1 MPASEAELFVHINRK
16 FAAVNASIEAIEQQ
30 LYEASETKRI
40 NYITATN
47 QQRYSLFRWFRK
59 LKTPKLRRPFWNK
72 QDMIIELRAALDAP
86 HPSRDTVLPILNLF
100 LLNTAI
106 ELVRMQAKGE
116 IARQL
121 IELQELMGALRE
133 HASA

>member
-1 MPASEAELFVHINRK
+1 MPASESELFVHINRK
-16 FAAVNASIEAIEQQ
+16 FAAVNTSMEAIEQQ

-40 NYITATN
+40 NYIKATN

-59 LKTPKLRRPFWNK
+59 FKTPKLRRPFWNK
-72 QDMIIELRAALDAP
+72 LDMIIELRAALDAP
-86 HPSRDTVLPILNLF
+86 HPSRDAVLPILNLF

-116 IARQL
+116 IVRQL
-121 IELQELMGALRE
+121 TELQELMGALRE
-133 HASA
+133 QARA